1 MTELNAGLLQ
11 IPDLMGQINAQKLQ
25 QQQKISNAL
34 SAVSGY
40 MEDRQQQKNQAKFN
54 EILSA
59 NFDPTNGKLN
69 HDGVIKDLYT
79 VDPQKAETYRQEYMT
94 KDFTNQKAAADIGKI
109 GAETGKLGAETG
121 KIGAETGEVNAKT
134 AQQKQATEIEGITQV
149 GQMLANIKS
158 PEQWTNVVKYAK
170 SKGFDTSMFDDV
182 DPYNDQQRNSAISQ
196 ASSMIISET
205 DKYKEAANRQNADTN
220 LINAQI
226 NQQRANQDFNINKER
241 NQIDWGNLGVNQEK
255 ANVDMLNAQ
264 REAEYGSPEQQLKA
278 EIANNALIAD
288 NMDRS
293 SEMQSQINN
302 LTKAA
307 EVGQLMFDNSTNI
320 LNNPLISNGSSDG
333 DDKYNTV
340 WANIN
345 RNWRP
350 GSNEYKQLDAEYSRF
365 ISQAQGKGLIDM
377 KALSATGS
385 AGVGAV
391 SDAENRMFGSLQNA
405 PSKEDFMAMSPKVRI
420 ETLQGIQNAIKEGT
434 EARDKRLA
442 KIVEQHEIINNR
454 KISLGRGKQSDNQG
468 VPQIY
473 PSARPNPPSDMNL
486 PTSLPTYG
494 GEYNVPKL
502 GNKIYKSSDGTSIN
516 QIDADNFRKMME
528 AKNAK

>member
-11 IPDLMGQINAQKLQ
+11 IPDLMGQIRAQKMAHQ
-25 QQQKISNAL
+25 QRISDAV

-40 MEDRQQQKNQAKFN
+40 MEDRKNQESQAKMN
-54 EILSA
+54 EILAA
-59 NFDPTNGKLN
+59 NFDPTTGKLDN
-69 HDGVIKDLYT
+69 AGVVKGLYAI
-79 VDPQKAETYRQEYMT
+79 DPQKAEAYRQEYMT

-109 GAETGKLGAETG
+109 GAETGK
-121 KIGAETGEVNAKT
+121 IGAETGEVNAKT
-134 AQQKQATEIEGITQV
+134 AQQKQSTEIEGLTQV

-182 DPYNDQQRNSAISQ
+182 DPYNDQQRNAAISQ

-255 ANVDMLNAQ
+255 ARFDMLNAQ
-264 REAEYGSPEQQLKA
+264 REAEYGNPEQQLKA

-307 EVGQLMFDNSTNI
+307 EVGQLMFDNATNI

-391 SDAENRMFGSLQNA
+391 SDAENRMFGALQNA

-434 EARDKRLA
+434 DARDKRLA

-473 PSARPNPPSDMNL
+473 PSARPNPPSDMSFL
-486 PTSLPTYG
+486 PTSLPNYG
-494 GEYNVPKL
+494 NEIPKL